1 MLSLQRTRCG
11 YSALIVKVENPAS
24 SMADGGVRRLRSIN
38 TRRVNDPVPPRLK
51 PRGVPAALSN
61 HEVYATGSV
70 GIAEQ
75 LGREIFGS
83 HELHVDDAERDDFLA
98 SMHAVRFRDITM
110 GYIDFV
116 AATRIDIDRLPDD
129 YTVFMVMNGESRTS
143 NLSRTA
149 NTNSVTAVVPAPGT
163 AAMMEWSS
171 HSPHLVIRLDHEALD
186 LHVTRLIGRSLD
198 RPLRFDL
205 QLDMSPES
213 ANRWS
218 ASIQLLHSELFHPD
232 SLLHLGL
239 GTGPLEEFVMSALL
253 FSAPSNY
260 TSWLARPQHAP
271 GRRAVRH
278 ALDYIETHLS
288 EPITIA
294 DIAAAGETGIR
305 SLEQGFHE
313 ELNCTPTA
321 YLRDRRLDRARLDL
335 VEASPIDHLTVTDI
349 AMRWGF
355 GHLGRFASSYR
366 SRFGESPSQ
375 TLRS

>member
-1 MLSLQRTRCG
+1 M
-11 YSALIVKVENPAS
+11 N
-24 SMADGGVRRLRSIN
+24 
-38 TRRVNDPVPPRLK
+38 
-51 PRGVPAALSN
+51 
-61 HEVYATGSV
+61 
-70 GIAEQ
+70 
-75 LGREIFGS
+75 
-83 HELHVDDAERDDFLA
+83 DAERDVFVA

-110 GYIDFV
+110 GYLDFV
-116 AATRIDIDRLPDD
+116 AATEISIQTLPDD
-129 YTVFMVMNGESRTS
+129 YTVFMVMNGESQTT
-143 NLSRTA
+143 NLSRTVHA
-149 NTNSVTAVVPAPGT
+149 NSVTAAVPAPGT
-163 AAMMEWSS
+163 DAEMQWSS
-171 HSPHLVIRLDHEALD
+171 HSPHLVIRLDHEALH
-186 LHVTRLIGRSLD
+186 LHITRLIGRSLD

-218 ASIQLLHSELFHPD
+218 SSIQLLHSELYHAK

-260 TSWLARPQHAP
+260 SGWLARPQHNP
-271 GRRAVRH
+271 GRRAIRH

-313 ELNCTPTA
+313 ELNCTPTS

-335 VEASPIDHLTVTDI
+335 LDASPADHLTVTAI
-349 AMRWGF
+349 AYRWGF
-355 GHLGRFASSYR
+355 THLGRFSSTYR
-366 SRFGESPSQ
+366 HRFGESPSQ